1 METKKI
7 RITGAQLSFTFGA
20 IQENKSKILNTLEEA
35 EKINSDIVVFPELCV
50 TGYPPEDLLLR
61 ESFVGKNFAVLE
73 EIAEFSGRT
82 SGVIGFV
89 DRSLEEQTMDNVDRN
104 ITNAAAIVQNG
115 DVKGIYH
122 KSFLPNY
129 SVFDEA
135 RYFAKG
141 TKPEEIFWYEDI
153 AVGINICEDIWI
165 NNGPAEEQVKKG
177 ASLIININA
186 SPFDINKTESRKVNV
201 RDKAKKLK
209 VPILYLNMVGGQ
221 DELVFDGGS
230 FLVDADGN
238 IIYEAGQFSEE
249 IFSFDLELE
258 IKNVKSENKL
268 IVNEKKSDLPPLKT
282 SDSLSE
288 LESMYA
294 ALKMGLS
301 DYVEKNNFKK
311 VLVGL
316 SGGIDSALTATIA
329 VDALTSDNVI
339 GVAMTSKF
347 NPKSSLEDAKELA
360 DNLNIELKTVNIEET
375 AEKFRNLLKDN
386 IDDDLKSV
394 VAENIQSRIR
404 GNILMGLS
412 NQLGAMVVSTGN
424 KSEMAVGY
432 STLYGDLVGGFA
444 LLKDVYKTEVY
455 KLSDYRNSISK
466 VIPQNIIEKKPSAE
480 LSEDQ
485 YDSDSLPEYDL
496 LDKILKMYI
505 ELDYSSEKIINSDID
520 KEVVFDILEKIDR
533 NEYKRKQVAPGV
545 KLTSRAFGKDRRMP
559 ITNTYIRDLSLIHI

>member
-1 METKKI
+1 METKKL
-7 RITGAQLSFTFGA
+7 RITGAQLSFTVGA

-122 KSFLPNY
+122 KCYLPNY

-153 AVGINICEDIWI
+153 AVGINICEDVWI
-165 NNGPAEEQVKKG
+165 NNGPAEEQVKQG

-268 IVNEKKSDLPPLKT
+268 IVNEKKSDLPLLKT

-339 GVAMTSKF
+339 GVAMPSKF

-386 IDDDLKSV
+386 LDDDLKSV
-394 VAENIQSRIR
+394 VDENIQSRIR

-505 ELDYSSEKIINSDID
+505 ELDFSSEKIINSDID

-559 ITNTYIRDLSLIHI
+559 ITNTYIRDRS

>member
-7 RITGAQLSFTFGA
+7 RITGAQLSFTVGA

-122 KSFLPNY
+122 KCYLPNY

-201 RDKAKKLK
+201 RDKAKKLN

-268 IVNEKKSDLPPLKT
+268 IVNEKKSDLPTLKT

-339 GVAMTSKF
+339 GVAMPSKF

-394 VAENIQSRIR
+394 VDENIQSRIR

-559 ITNTYIRDLSLIHI
+559 ITNTYIRDRS

>member
-1 METKKI
+1 METKKL
-7 RITGAQLSFTFGA
+7 RITGAQLSFTVGA

-122 KSFLPNY
+122 KCYLPNY

-153 AVGINICEDIWI
+153 AVGINICEDVWI

-238 IIYEAGQFSEE
+238 IIYEAEQFSEE

-268 IVNEKKSDLPPLKT
+268 IVNEKKSDLPLLKT

-339 GVAMTSKF
+339 GVAMPSKF

-386 IDDDLKSV
+386 LDDDLKSV
-394 VAENIQSRIR
+394 VDENIQSRIR

-559 ITNTYIRDLSLIHI
+559 ITNTYIRDRS

>member
-1 METKKI
+1 METKKL
-7 RITGAQLSFTFGA
+7 RITGAQLSFTVGA

-122 KSFLPNY
+122 KCYLPNY

-153 AVGINICEDIWI
+153 AVGINICEDVWI

-230 FLVDADGN
+230 FLVDAVGN
-238 IIYEAGQFSEE
+238 IIYEADQFSEE

-339 GVAMTSKF
+339 GVAMPSKF

-386 IDDDLKSV
+386 LDDDLKSV
-394 VAENIQSRIR
+394 VDENIQSRIR

-559 ITNTYIRDLSLIHI
+559 ITNTYIRDRS